1 MIGRKHLLVAVAIA
15 ASFAAG
21 AYAQGF
27 PNLRRAQAN
36 LQEAAEFL
44 ERAPPGFGGHKRQ
57 AILHIRAAFEEID
70 RAMEFAMER
79 REEGRGDPRF
89 ERR

>member
-1 MIGRKHLLVAVAIA
+1 MIRPKHLLAAAALV

-27 PNLRRAQAN
+27 PNLRRAQAS

-44 ERAPPGFGGHKRQ
+44 ERAPPGMGSHRAQ
-57 AILHIRAAFEEID
+57 AIRHIRAAHEEID
-70 RAMEFAMER
+70 RAMEFVMER
-79 REEGRGDPRF
+79 RGEGRDEPRF

>member
-1 MIGRKHLLVAVAIA
+1 MSGRTHLLVALAMG

-36 LQEAAEFL
+36 LQEALEYL
-44 ERAPPGFGGHKRQ
+44 ERAPPGLGGHRRQ
-57 AILHIRAAFEEID
+57 AILHIRAAHEEID
-70 RAMEFAMER
+70 RAMEFAMQR
-79 REEGRGDPRF
+79 REERRYEQW